1 MECCLANFIGRLFRL
16 ELEEERESDSLLAKR
31 EGVDLDMRREESRLK
46 RYRSRDFSISVRSNM
61 VTDQM
66 PSGPTRILLDQN
78 LLARPTLTVRNRG
91 EISKPL

>member
-16 ELEEERESDSLLAKR
+16 EVEDERESDSLLAKR

-46 RYRSRDFSISVRSNM
+46 RYRSRDFSMSVRSNM
-61 VTDQM
+61 VT
-66 PSGPTRILLDQN
+66 
-78 LLARPTLTVRNRG
+78 TVRNNG